1 MEWSTCEF
9 LEDLNRFKLR
19 EAPRGSLE
27 RLRALQSVSE
37 LAVAVAGVVA
47 VVVVVLMAVIQPLV
61 VAEMSTF
68 DKLDQKVDI
77 IISTFLST
85 FIKVDSHISSL
96 ASTFEKVDAKDDNI
110 NVDF

>member
-1 MEWSTCEF
+1 MRF
-9 LEDLNRFKLR
+9 NGLLGVLNGGGLY
-19 EAPRGSLE
+19 ESASE
-27 RLRALQSVSE
+27 RL
-37 LAVAVAGVVA
+37 
-47 VVVVVLMAVIQPLV
+47 
-61 VAEMSTF
+61 MSTF

-110 NVDF
+110 NVDFLTDSTRKSTVLYRLFCRLL